1 MLKLSLVLTLC
12 CVFSS
17 SFAAVQ
23 VIVHP
28 SNSANISKDDVNRLY
43 TGRASSFPGGGQAVP
58 INLVETHKTRND
70 FDEKALGRSSSQ
82 IKAHWSKLVFTGKGT
97 PPKEVDSD
105 AEVLELVANNPNIIG
120 YVSKGAATDK
130 VKVVLEID

>member
-1 MLKLSLVLTLC
+1 MLKFSLAIMLCWLTA
-12 CVFSS
+12 S

-105 AEVLELVANNPNIIG
+105 AEVLELVANNPSIIG